1 MNYAVLLLAAGKG
14 TRSGLGYDKMFMV
27 LKNGKTVLQHSME
40 LFLSDPRCQEIVVVT
55 NKKDMPKILKSA
67 ESGHVVMVNG
77 GVRRQ
82 DSVINGLMAIKEE
95 TVLIHDGARPYLSL
109 DEIDALLEAMNTEEA
124 AILGVAPRG
133 SVKKVV
139 DGYIS
144 KSIDKT
150 SHVIA
155 QTPQAFRTQFIIKCY
170 LKAEQ
175 MRLEADDDAEIV
187 ELVSQAKIKVV
198 LGSRNNERINVV
210 DK

>member
-150 SHVIA
+150 THVIA

-210 DK
+210 S

>member
-40 LFLSDPRCQEIVVVT
+40 LFLSDPRCKEIVVVT
-55 NKKDMPKILKSA
+55 NKKDMPKILKSS

-82 DSVINGLMAIKEE
+82 DSVINGLMAIKED

-109 DEIDALLEAMNTEEA
+109 DEIDALLEAMESEEA

-144 KSIDKT
+144 KSIDKS

-155 QTPQAFRTQFIIKCY
+155 QTPQAFKTPFIIKCY

-175 MRLEADDDAEIV
+175 QRLEADDDAEIV
-187 ELVSQAKIKVV
+187 ELVSSAKIKVV
-198 LGSRNNERINVV
+198 SGSRNNERINVV
-210 DK
+210 G

>member
-40 LFLSDPRCQEIVVVT
+40 LFLSDPRCKEIVVVT
-55 NKKDMPKILKSA
+55 NKKDMPKILKSSD
-67 ESGHVVMVNG
+67 SGHVVMVNG
-77 GVRRQ
+77 GIRRQ
-82 DSVINGLMAIKEE
+82 DSVINGLMAIKED

-109 DEIDALLEAMNTEEA
+109 DEIDALLEAMESEEA

-144 KSIDKT
+144 KSIDKS

-155 QTPQAFRTQFIIKCY
+155 QTPQAFKTPFIIKCY

-175 MRLEADDDAEIV
+175 QRLEADDDAEIV
-187 ELVSQAKIKVV
+187 ELVSSAKIKVV
-198 LGSRNNERINVV
+198 SGSRNNERINVV
-210 DK
+210 G

>member
-55 NKKDMPKILKSA
+55 NKKDMPKILKSS

-95 TVLIHDGARPYLSL
+95 TVLIHDGARPYLSI
-109 DEIDALLEAMNTEEA
+109 DEIDALLEAMQSEEA

-187 ELVSQAKIKVV
+187 ELVSQAKIKAV

-210 DK
+210 G

>member
-40 LFLSDPRCQEIVVVT
+40 LFLSDPRCKEIVVVT
-55 NKKDMPKILKSA
+55 NKKDMPKILKSSD
-67 ESGHVVMVNG
+67 SGHVVMVNG
-77 GVRRQ
+77 GIRRQ
-82 DSVINGLMAIKEE
+82 DSVINGLMAIKED

-109 DEIDALLEAMNTEEA
+109 DEIDALLEAMESEEA

-144 KSIDKT
+144 KSIDKS

-155 QTPQAFRTQFIIKCY
+155 QMPQAFKTPFIIKCY

-175 MRLEADDDAEIV
+175 QRLEADDDAEIV
-187 ELVSQAKIKVV
+187 ELVSSAKIKVV
-198 LGSRNNERINVV
+198 SGSRNNERINVV
-210 DK
+210 G

>member
-40 LFLSDPRCQEIVVVT
+40 LFLSDPRCKEIVVVT
-55 NKKDMPKILKSA
+55 NKKDMPKILKSSD
-67 ESGHVVMVNG
+67 SGHVVMVNG
-77 GVRRQ
+77 GIRRQ
-82 DSVINGLMAIKEE
+82 DSVINGLMAIKED

-109 DEIDALLEAMNTEEA
+109 DEINALLEAMESEEA

-144 KSIDKT
+144 KSIDKS

-155 QTPQAFRTQFIIKCY
+155 QTPQAFKTPFIIKCY

-175 MRLEADDDAEIV
+175 QRLEADDDAEIV
-187 ELVSQAKIKVV
+187 ELVSSAKIKVV
-198 LGSRNNERINVV
+198 SGSRNNERINVV
-210 DK
+210 G

>member
-40 LFLSDPRCQEIVVVT
+40 LFLSDQRCQEIVVVT

-150 SHVIA
+150 THVIA

-187 ELVSQAKIKVV
+187 ELVSQSKIKVV

-210 DK
+210 S

>member
-40 LFLSDPRCQEIVVVT
+40 LFLSDPRCKEIVIVT
-55 NKKDMPKILKSA
+55 NKKDMPKILKSSD
-67 ESGHVVMVNG
+67 SGHVVMVNG

-82 DSVINGLMAIKEE
+82 DSVINGLMAIKED
-95 TVLIHDGARPYLSL
+95 TVLIHDGARPYLSR
-109 DEIDALLEAMNTEEA
+109 DEIDSLLDAMEHEDA

-144 KSIDKT
+144 QSIDKT

-155 QTPQAFRTQFIIKCY
+155 QTPQAFKTPFIIKCY

-210 DK
+210 G

>member
-55 NKKDMPKILKSA
+55 NKKDMPKILKSS

-95 TVLIHDGARPYLSL
+95 TVLIHDGARPYLSI
-109 DEIDALLEAMNTEEA
+109 DEIDALLEAMQSEEA

-210 DK
+210 G

>member
-67 ESGHVVMVNG
+67 DSGHVVMVNG

-109 DEIDALLEAMNTEEA
+109 DEIDALLEAMDTEEA

-150 SHVIA
+150 MHVIA
-155 QTPQAFRTQFIIKCY
+155 QTPQAFKTQFIIKCY

-210 DK
+210 S

>member
-40 LFLSDPRCQEIVVVT
+40 LFLSDPRCKEIVVVT
-55 NKKDMPKILKSA
+55 NKKDMPKILKS
-67 ESGHVVMVNG
+67 SDSCHVVMVNG
-77 GVRRQ
+77 GIRRQ
-82 DSVINGLMAIKEE
+82 DSVINGLMAIKED

-109 DEIDALLEAMNTEEA
+109 DEIDALLEAMESEEA

-144 KSIDKT
+144 KSIDKS

-155 QTPQAFRTQFIIKCY
+155 QTPQAFKTPFIIKCY

-175 MRLEADDDAEIV
+175 QRLEADDDAEIV
-187 ELVSQAKIKVV
+187 ELVSSAKIKVV
-198 LGSRNNERINVV
+198 SGSRNNERINVV
-210 DK
+210 G